1 METVGRFIKKLKLEL
16 PCDLAVPLLGIYPK
30 EFKAGSSRDICTSM
44 FTTALFTTAK
54 KWKQPKCPLTHE
66 WIKKMWSIHSME
78 YYAVFKKKEIL

>member
-1 METVGRFIKKLKLEL
+1 
-16 PCDLAVPLLGIYPK
+16 
-30 EFKAGSSRDICTSM
+30 M

-78 YYAVFKKKEIL
+78 YYAVFKKKEILSHATTWMNLKDFMLSEIS